1 MEELSGSRS
10 VIKKLKNRFSTED
23 ENQEALE
30 RIKIQSRTIMQ
41 QKAQIAKLEEKL
53 RNFETD
59 LLSSTH

>member
-30 RIKIQSRTIMQ
+30 RIKI
-41 QKAQIAKLEEKL
+41 
-53 RNFETD
+53 
-59 LLSSTH
+59 